1 MNMAGQI
8 LKKGVVLVDKPAG
21 MTSFDVVEKTCKILG
36 ASRGGHTGTLD
47 PNVTGLMLIAL
58 EEARKAMPV
67 LMGMDK
73 EYVGEMLLHGDIE
86 KSALEKAFRK
96 FTGEIMQKPPVKSR
110 VARIERKRT
119 IHSLKILKIE
129 GREIGFEVL
138 CEAGTYIRKLV
149 HDIGQSLGC
158 GAHMT
163 ELRRTKIGP
172 FEISEAIPLSELS
185 EKNVFPLEEAL
196 KRVGLKK
203 VVVNDEA
210 IAKIRNGSP
219 VFSDFIV
226 SMEKAEE
233 NQTVGIFDGSG
244 SIIALGK
251 KAGDK
256 IKTERVFLF

>member
-1 MNMAGQI
+1 MNDHI
-8 LKKGVVLVDKPAG
+8 LKKGVVLVDKPSG
-21 MTSFDVVEKTCKILG
+21 MTSFDVVEKACRVLG
-36 ASRGGHTGTLD
+36 ISKAGHAGTLD

-73 EYVGEMLLHGDIE
+73 AYVGKMLLHKDVD
-86 KSALEKAFRK
+86 KKTLEAAFRK
-96 FTGEIMQKPPVKSR
+96 FTGEIVQKPPVKSR
-110 VARIERKRT
+110 VARVERTRK

-129 GREIGFEVL
+129 GREVGFEVL

-149 HDIGQSLGC
+149 HDIGQSLAS

-172 FEISEAIPLSELS
+172 FEIGEAVELSNLS
-185 EKNVFPLEEAL
+185 EKNVFPLEKAL
-196 KRVGLKK
+196 ERVGLGK

-219 VFSDFIV
+219 VFPDFIIKR
-226 SMEKAEE
+226 EKAEE
-233 NQTVGIFDGSG
+233 NQTLGIFDRSG